1 MGADMS
7 DDRHDDMEIDPL
19 ERQLRAA
26 LKPHDPP
33 QGFAA
38 GVMARIAAEP
48 AAPLRARHSPAVA
61 GWVGFGLAASVE
73 LSVLLAH
80 QWQVRRIEQ
89 GREARRQLLEAL
101 RVTDEKLDLTYR
113 VVNAQP
119 REALPPHSGA

>member
-1 MGADMS
+1 M
-7 DDRHDDMEIDPL
+7 HDDLENTPL
-19 ERQLRAA
+19 ERRLRAA
-26 LKPHDPP
+26 LTPADPP
-33 QGFAA
+33 PGFVA
-38 GVMARIAAEP
+38 GVMARVAAEP
-48 AAPLRARHSPAVA
+48 AAPLRAQRSPAALSWVA
-61 GWVGFGLAASVE
+61 FGLAASVV

-119 REALPPHSGA
+119 RAALPPHSGA

>member
-1 MGADMS
+1 M
-7 DDRHDDMEIDPL
+7 HDDLENTPL
-19 ERQLRAA
+19 ERRLRAA
-26 LKPHDPP
+26 LTPADPP
-33 QGFAA
+33 PGFVA
-38 GVMARIAAEP
+38 GVMARVAAEP
-48 AAPLRARHSPAVA
+48 AAPQRARRSPAVVS
-61 GWVGFGLAASVE
+61 WVAFGLAASVV

-119 REALPPHSGA
+119 RAALPPHSGA